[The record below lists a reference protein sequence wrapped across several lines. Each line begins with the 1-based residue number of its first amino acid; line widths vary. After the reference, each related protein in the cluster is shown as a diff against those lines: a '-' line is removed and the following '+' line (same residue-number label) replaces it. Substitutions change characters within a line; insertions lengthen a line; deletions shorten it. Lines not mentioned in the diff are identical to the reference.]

1 MMKEARDAIVGA
13 LVGAGLGAEQ
23 LTKLVDDIDQERAQH
38 AMNRE
43 SKEMLAKEGLADLEL
58 AFEDVGWRDLTS
70 YYGIWKFNRATMR
83 RVVALSRIMYVVN
96 PLIKRA
102 VTVQELY
109 VWGAGCRIK
118 AKDEIVDDVLEEFF
132 EDPKNQKVI
141 GQGEEGWAQRER
153 EQRIDGN
160 QFFAFF
166 TNPVTGAVRVRLLP
180 YDVVEDVIF
189 NPQDNKEVWFYKRSM
204 AGITGVAID
213 MDLSGDV
220 TTLPYQGIQVLYPDI
235 GWNPTFRPVSFGT
248 APVAIDWNVRILHVK
263 TGSLS
268 SMKFG
273 LPELYSALN
282 WATAYKKILENFA
295 TILAAYARIAVK
307 MTGLAGKKGVA
318 AAKSKLNTGI
328 TSAEFKDTNPPTNTA
343 SWMAMS
349 GNVDIQPVKTAHS
362 TTAPDEAR
370 ALRSMVASGADL
382 PEHFFGDSD
391 VGNFATSETL
401 DRPTELKMIARQQM
415 WRVVILQMAR
425 FVIEQSS
432 LAVEG
437 TLRQAGYR
445 GKLESDRFDR
455 RTLCVTVTPP
465 AEGSL
470 DVEVTFPNI
479 TERAI
484 TDRVRALVN
493 AATLNGRKAEGIFP
507 DRKYLFKLMLEALGV
522 HNVDELVEEYY
533 PKSVMQG
540 FVDPQEDAANSK
552 VEADAKKATAD
563 AAKLAAQASKTQA
576 EKPTPAPTTA
586 VAKASAKEGE
596 LRDDQPSEHRQQAVI
611 KAVETSTTTAQQW
624 IRDVKQAAMKYAGH
638 QDRWEE
644 WLHVYFSDSHAKEVA
659 EVLNIPVEVAQEYCA
674 KQRAILTEQGPG
686 YEEDMGILSR
696 S

>member
-1 MMKEARDAIVGA
+1 MSMLKDARDAVVGA
-13 LVGAGLGAEQ
+13 LVGAGLGGEQ
-23 LTKLVDDIDQERAQH
+23 LTKLVEDLDQERAEH
-38 AMNRE
+38 AMSKE
-43 SKEMLAKEGLADLEL
+43 SKEIIAREGLADLEL
-58 AFEDVGWRDLTS
+58 AFEDIGWRDLTS

-118 AKDEIVDDVLEEFF
+118 AKDDIVDGVLKEFF
-132 EDPKNQKVI
+132 EDPKNQRVI

-166 TNPVTGAVRVRLLP
+166 TNPITGCVRVRLLP
-180 YDVVEDVIF
+180 YDTVEDVIY
-189 NPQDNKEVWFYKRSM
+189 NPQDNKECWFYKRSM
-204 AGITGVAID
+204 AGLSYLD
-213 MDLSGDV
+213 SDLSLDT
-220 TTLPYQGIQVLYPDI
+220 TTLPQQGMQILYPDI
-235 GWNPTFRPVSFGT
+235 GWNPTFRPLSFGDT
-248 APVAIDWNVRILHVK
+248 KVAIDWNVRILHVK
-263 TGSLS
+263 TGALS

-318 AAKSKLNTGI
+318 AAKSKLNTAI
-328 TSAEFKDTNPPTNTA
+328 SSAEFRDTNPPANTA
-343 SWMAMS
+343 SWMALS
-349 GNVDIQPVKTAHS
+349 GNVDVQPVKTAHS

-425 FVIEQSS
+425 FVIEQSA

-455 RTLCVTVTPP
+455 RTLSVTVTPP
-465 AEGSL
+465 ANGSL
-470 DVEVTFPNI
+470 AVEVTFPNI

-522 HNVDELVEEYY
+522 HNVDELVQEYY
-533 PKSVMQG
+533 PKPVPQG
-540 FVDPQEDAANSK
+540 FVDPEDDAEDKRTMAL
-552 VEADAKKATAD
+552 AKKATAD
-563 AAKLAAQASKTQA
+563 AAKVAAQASKAQA
-576 EKPTPAPTTA
+576 EKPTPAPA
-586 VAKASAKEGE
+586 AQKPAAKEGE
-596 LRDDQPSEHRQQAVI
+596 LREDPPSEQRQQAVI

-624 IRDVKQAAMKYAGH
+624 IRDVKAAAMKYAGH
-638 QDRWEE
+638 PDRWEE

-686 YEEDMGILSR
+686 YEEDLGILSR

>member
-1 MMKEARDAIVGA
+1 MSVIKDARDALVGA
-13 LVGAGLGAEQ
+13 LVGANLGAEQ
-23 LTKLVDDIDQERAQH
+23 LTKLVDDIDQERTKY
-38 AMNRE
+38 AMDAE

-70 YYGIWKFNRATMR
+70 YYGIWKFNRATLR

-118 AKDEIVDDVLEEFF
+118 AKDPVVDEVLQEFF

-141 GQGEEGWAQRER
+141 GQGEEGWVQRER

-160 QFFAFF
+160 QFLAFF
-166 TNPVTGAVRVRLLP
+166 TNRVTGSVRVRLLP
-180 YDVVEDVIF
+180 YDVVEDILY

-204 AGITGVAID
+204 ATSGILDSEISVD
-213 MDLSGDV
+213 
-220 TTLPYQGIQVLYPDI
+220 TTTVPTQGMNVLYPDI

-248 APVAIDWNVRILHVK
+248 SPVVIDWNVRILHIK

-282 WATAYKKILENFA
+282 WATAYKRILENFA
-295 TILAAYARIAVK
+295 TILAAYARIAMK
-307 MTGLAGKKGVA
+307 MTGLAGKKGAA
-318 AAKSKLNTGI
+318 AAKSKLNTAV
-328 TSAEFKDTNPPTNTA
+328 SNAETRDTNPPTNTA
-343 SWMAMS
+343 SWMALA

-401 DRPTELKMIARQQM
+401 DRPTELKMIARQTM
-415 WRVVILQMAR
+415 WRVVILQISR
-425 FVIEQSS
+425 YVIEQSA

-437 TLRQAGYR
+437 TLRLAGYR
-445 GKLESDRFDR
+445 AKESADRFDR
-455 RTLCVTVTPP
+455 RTLSVTVTPP
-465 AEGSL
+465 EKGSL
-470 DVEVTFPNI
+470 AVEVTFPNI

-522 HNVDELVEEYY
+522 HNVDELVQEYY
-533 PKSVMQG
+533 PKSVEQG
-540 FVDPQEDAANSK
+540 FVDPADDAENSRI
-552 VEADAKKATAD
+552 EAEAKRTTAE
-563 AAKLAAQASKTQA
+563 ASEMAAQATKTQA
-576 EKPTPAPTTA
+576 EKPTPAPTA
-586 VAKASAKEGE
+586 RPKAKEGD
-596 LRDDQPSEHRQQAVI
+596 LP
-611 KAVETSTTTAQQW
+611 
-624 IRDVKQAAMKYAGH
+624 
-638 QDRWEE
+638 
-644 WLHVYFSDSHAKEVA
+644 L
-659 EVLNIPVEVAQEYCA
+659 
-674 KQRAILTEQGPG
+674 
-686 YEEDMGILSR
+686 EEDPPKPVVVEKRIHYGLVDGTSR
-696 S
+696 PVMITEESK

>member
-1 MMKEARDAIVGA
+1 MSVIKDARDALVGA
-13 LVGAGLGAEQ
+13 LVGANLGAEQ
-23 LTKLVDDIDQERAQH
+23 LTKLVDDIDQERTKY
-38 AMNRE
+38 AMDAE

-70 YYGIWKFNRATMR
+70 YYGIWKFNRATLR

-118 AKDEIVDDVLEEFF
+118 AKDPVVDEVLQEFF

-141 GQGEEGWAQRER
+141 GQGEEGWVQRER

-160 QFFAFF
+160 QFLAFF
-166 TNPVTGAVRVRLLP
+166 TNRVTGAVRVRLLP
-180 YDVVEDVIF
+180 YDVVEDILY

-204 AGITGVAID
+204 ATSGILDSEISVD
-213 MDLSGDV
+213 
-220 TTLPYQGIQVLYPDI
+220 TTTVPTQGMNVLYPDI

-248 APVAIDWNVRILHVK
+248 SPVVIDWNVRILHIK

-282 WATAYKKILENFA
+282 WATAYKRILENFA
-295 TILAAYARIAVK
+295 TILAAYARIAMK
-307 MTGLAGKKGVA
+307 MTGLAGKKGAA
-318 AAKSKLNTGI
+318 AAKSKLNTAV
-328 TSAEFKDTNPPTNTA
+328 SNAETRDTNPPTNTA
-343 SWMAMS
+343 SWMALA

-401 DRPTELKMIARQQM
+401 DRPTELKMIARQTM
-415 WRVVILQMAR
+415 WRVVILQISR
-425 FVIEQSS
+425 YVIEQSA

-437 TLRQAGYR
+437 TLRLAGYR
-445 GKLESDRFDR
+445 AKESADRFDR
-455 RTLCVTVTPP
+455 RTLSVTVTPP
-465 AEGSL
+465 EKGSL
-470 DVEVTFPNI
+470 AVEVTFPNI

-522 HNVDELVEEYY
+522 HNVDELVQEYY
-533 PKSVMQG
+533 PKSVEQG
-540 FVDPQEDAANSK
+540 FVDPADDAENSRI
-552 VEADAKKATAD
+552 EAEAKRTTAE
-563 AAKLAAQASKTQA
+563 ASEMAAQATKTQA
-576 EKPTPAPTTA
+576 EKPTPAPTA
-586 VAKASAKEGE
+586 RPKAKEGD
-596 LRDDQPSEHRQQAVI
+596 LP
-611 KAVETSTTTAQQW
+611 
-624 IRDVKQAAMKYAGH
+624 
-638 QDRWEE
+638 
-644 WLHVYFSDSHAKEVA
+644 L
-659 EVLNIPVEVAQEYCA
+659 
-674 KQRAILTEQGPG
+674 
-686 YEEDMGILSR
+686 EEDPPKPVVVEKRIHYGLVDGASR
-696 S
+696 PVMITEESK

>member
-1 MMKEARDAIVGA
+1 MFSDARNAMVGA
-13 LVGAGLGAEQ
+13 IVGAGLGAEQ
-23 LTKLVDDIDQERAQH
+23 LTKLVQDIDQERADH
-38 AMNRE
+38 AMTKE
-43 SKEMLAKEGLADLEL
+43 SKEMIAKEGLADLEL

-70 YYGIWKFNRATMR
+70 YYGIWKFNRSTMR
-83 RVVALSRIMYVVN
+83 RVVALSRIMYILN

-118 AKDEIVDDVLEEFF
+118 AKDPRVDEVLQEFF
-132 EDPKNQKVI
+132 NDPKNQKVI
-141 GQGEEGWAQRER
+141 GQGEEGWTQRER

-180 YDVVEDVIF
+180 YDAVEDIIY

-204 AGITGVAID
+204 AGIAGAAMDNDISG
-213 MDLSGDV
+213 DLS
-220 TTLPYQGIQVLYPDI
+220 TLPYQGINVLYPDI
-235 GWNPTFRPVSFGT
+235 GWSPVFRPVSYGT
-248 APVAIDWNVRILHVK
+248 SPTAIDWSVRILHIK

-282 WATAYKKILENFA
+282 WATAYKRILENFA
-295 TILAAYARIAVK
+295 TILAAYARIAMK

-318 AAKSKLNTGI
+318 AAKSKLNTAVN
-328 TSAEFKDTNPPTNTA
+328 SAEFRDTNPPTNTA
-343 SWMAMS
+343 SWMALS
-349 GNVDIQPVKTAHS
+349 GNVDVQPVKTAHS

-415 WRVVILQMAR
+415 WRVVILQMCSY
-425 FVIEQSS
+425 VIEQSA

-437 TLRQAGYR
+437 TLRQAGFR
-445 GKLESDRFDR
+445 GREVSDRFDR
-455 RTLCVTVTPP
+455 RTKSVTVTPP
-465 AEGSL
+465 ADGSL
-470 DVEVTFPNI
+470 AVEVTFPNI

-522 HNVDELVEEYY
+522 HNVDALVEEYY
-533 PKSVMQG
+533 PNPVKQG
-540 FVDPQEDAANSK
+540 FLDPADEAENNRLEAEAKEETANAAM
-552 VEADAKKATAD
+552 
-563 AAKLAAQASKTQA
+563 LAAQASKAQA
-576 EKPTPAPTTA
+576 EKPTPAPA
-586 VAKASAKEGE
+586 ARPKAKEGD
-596 LRDDQPSEHRQQAVI
+596 LF
-611 KAVETSTTTAQQW
+611 
-624 IRDVKQAAMKYAGH
+624 
-638 QDRWEE
+638 EE
-644 WLHVYFSDSHAKEVA
+644 P
-659 EVLNIPVEVAQEYCA
+659 PVH
-674 KQRAILTEQGPG
+674 
-686 YEEDMGILSR
+686 
-696 S
+696 